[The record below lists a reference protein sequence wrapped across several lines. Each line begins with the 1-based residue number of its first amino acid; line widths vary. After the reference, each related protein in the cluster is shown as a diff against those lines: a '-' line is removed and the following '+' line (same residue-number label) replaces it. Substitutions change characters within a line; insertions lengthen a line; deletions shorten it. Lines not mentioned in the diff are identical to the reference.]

1 MSPSSSTG
9 PYGFARWSPGKI
21 AGVVR
26 VEAPLHH
33 VAAHVRDAEHRT
45 IAREHATRHRG
56 RYRSLQ
62 IGRSDPTPVAIDSR
76 PTIGTPRATVA
87 RGAARRP
94 FPLSFRRQSIRVAMS
109 CGDPDREGPGVQPGD
124 ASGGVCLSRRVSKS
138 GRFTGFAAISRFLQE
153 LQILTNRHLEPS
165 DRERVD
171 IRHARRPLVRRSI
184 IPPPPQRARRYRDE
198 FNLRPPFASAPIRRQ
213 LPRSGSEL
221 QQLGQPFRWLV
232 LLGNKLPRLRDH
244 CGLHVASPPMK
255 KLREFL
261 RNRL

>member
-9 PYGFARWSPGKI
+9 PYGFAPWSPGKI

-33 VAAHVRDAEHRT
+33 VSAHVRDAEHRT
-45 IAREHATRHRG
+45 ITREHATRHRG

-62 IGRSDPTPVAIDSR
+62 IGRADPTPVAIDSR
-76 PTIGTPRATVA
+76 PTIGTPRAAVA
-87 RGAARRP
+87 RGAARGP
-94 FPLSFRRQSIRVAMS
+94 FPLSFGRKSIRMAMS
-109 CGDPDREGPGVQPGD
+109 CGDPDGEGPGVQPGD

-171 IRHARRPLVRRSI
+171 IRHAQAASRSVGPSL
-184 IPPPPQRARRYRDE
+184 PPPPQRARRDGDRDSISG
-198 FNLRPPFASAPIRRQ
+198 PPSRAARSDANCLARVVSCSNSASHSDGSSLSGTSFHASATIA
-213 LPRSGSEL
+213 
-221 QQLGQPFRWLV
+221 
-232 LLGNKLPRLRDH
+232 
-244 CGLHVASPPMK
+244 AST
-255 KLREFL
+255 
-261 RNRL
+261 